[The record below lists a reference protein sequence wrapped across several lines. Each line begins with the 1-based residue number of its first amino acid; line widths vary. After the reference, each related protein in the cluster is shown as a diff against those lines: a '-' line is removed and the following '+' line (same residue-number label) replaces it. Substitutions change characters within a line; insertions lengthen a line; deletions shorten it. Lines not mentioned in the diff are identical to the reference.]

1 MSTARPLPVEC
12 GRLAA
17 GLRELKDRTGLSLAA
32 LGGRTPYSKSS
43 WERYLNGKKLPP
55 RQAVEALCALA
66 NEPPGRLLALWELAE
81 QAWSGRSASPGP
93 GAAEEVPAPGAG
105 EADGPDPSGSARRG
119 GGGGLR
125 ELLGRRS
132 ATAYVVSGVVT
143 LAAVVVTALLLT
155 SGERASGGQGP
166 DRPAAPSPSPYAQR
180 WEPACEG
187 EQCDGE
193 KAKDMGCDVPSPAMI
208 AQRLG
213 VDGQRVE
220 LRYGERCRT
229 VWVRAWHL
237 RLGDRVELS
246 VPGADV
252 KRLEA
257 VSRQDTMDYLVT
269 GMSVAKD
276 PRTARVCLLP
286 AGDGR
291 PECFTP
297 PSSGG

>member
-32 LGGRTPYSKSS
+32 LGERTPFSKSS

-66 NEPPGRLLALWELAE
+66 DEPPGRLLALWELAE
-81 QAWSGRSASPGP
+81 QAWSGRSASPVPEVAEELTGAERGPLDGP
-93 GAAEEVPAPGAG
+93 G
-105 EADGPDPSGSARRG
+105 PSGTGSAVRKVFGGRSAR
-119 GGGGLR
+119 
-125 ELLGRRS
+125 
-132 ATAYVVSGVVT
+132 AYVLSGVAA
-143 LAAVVVTALLLT
+143 LAAAVVTAALLA
-155 SGERASGGQGP
+155 SGEEASGEQEPG
-166 DRPAAPSPSPYAQR
+166 RPGATSVSPYAQR
-180 WEPACEG
+180 WEPGCRA

-193 KAKDMGCDVPSPAMI
+193 NAKEMGCDVPPPANV

-213 VDGQRVE
+213 ADGQRVE
-220 LRYGERCRT
+220 LRHGERCQA

-246 VPGADV
+246 VPGTDA

-257 VSRQDTMDYLVT
+257 ASTQDTMDYLVT
-269 GMSVAKD
+269 VMSVVKD
-276 PRTARVCLLP
+276 PRKARVCLLP
-286 AGDGR
+286 AAGPPD
-291 PECFTP
+291 CFTP
-297 PSSGG
+297 PSSGR

>member
-66 NEPPGRLLALWELAE
+66 HEPPGRLLALWELAE
-81 QAWSGRSASPGP
+81 QAWSGRSASPGT
-93 GAAEEVPAPGAG
+93 GAAGEAPGPG
-105 EADGPDPSGSARRG
+105 SGDADGPDPSGSASG
-119 GGGGLR
+119 GGGGMR
-125 ELLGRRS
+125 KLLGRRS
-132 ATAYVVSGVVT
+132 RAAYALSGVVT
-143 LAAVVVTALLLT
+143 LVAAVAAALLLT
-155 SGERASGGQGP
+155 SGDRASGEQEQEP
-166 DRPAAPSPSPYAQR
+166 DRLAATSPYAQR
-180 WEPACEG
+180 WEPACAG

-213 VDGQRVE
+213 ADGQRVE

-276 PRTARVCLLP
+276 PRRARVCLLP
-286 AGDGR
+286 AGGGR

-297 PSSGG
+297 PPSGG